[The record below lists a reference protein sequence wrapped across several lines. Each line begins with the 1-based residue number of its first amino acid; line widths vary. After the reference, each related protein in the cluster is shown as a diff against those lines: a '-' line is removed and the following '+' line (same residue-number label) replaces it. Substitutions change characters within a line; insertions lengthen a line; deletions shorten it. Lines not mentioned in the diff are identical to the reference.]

1 MGQLCTNLDSG
12 RFALYNSGYRELS
25 DKGKKIVFLIYD
37 DNKNGMDF
45 FKSVPFFAV
54 LNFANIVSEQKIYK
68 VLCAF
73 ENGRRL
79 LKTYVLS

>member
-37 DNKNGMDF
+37 DKIDSRAQNKCTGY
-45 FKSVPFFAV
+45 
-54 LNFANIVSEQKIYK
+54 L
-68 VLCAF
+68 F
-73 ENGRRL
+73 ERRY
-79 LKTYVLS
+79 TCG